1 MISPNAT
8 TAGLTSDISSIEK
21 DEQLRQ
27 DIRLLGGLLGE
38 IIQEQQGRP
47 TFDNIE
53 QVRQLSVKYRRFED
67 VPAREQLEAR
77 LEKLSQDET
86 ISLIRAFSIFSMLC
100 NIAEDCHLM
109 RRTRQFDLQG
119 SAPRE
124 GSLEFTLDELQ
135 KHGKSRADLAKR
147 LADSETVAVL
157 TAHPTEVQ
165 RKSVLDAQQSITA
178 LIRQRDATEMTPA
191 EKEEWRDSLKQAVQ
205 RLYQTRLLRRSKL
218 SVIDEVNNALSYFDI
233 TFFDQLPQV
242 YRSLENQL
250 GLKSVTSFSGSQDD
264 PLSKLLR
271 IGSWIG
277 GDRDGNPFVTAEVL
291 DTTLGLQS
299 KKAFERYVREVRMLI
314 QELSITDFFFA
325 PNPALTALAE
335 ASGEISEHRRDE
347 TMRRALTSVLNRLLA
362 TQDCLVRR
370 EVPTGIG
377 LSATYANADAMLKD
391 LRVIADALQANDMSR
406 LAMGRLA
413 KLSRSVKAFGFS
425 LAPLD
430 LRQNSDVFEVV
441 VHDLLA
447 QATLGKVHYKS
458 LDESGRV
465 EVLKQELETPRLLFN
480 ESLKYEELTLKEMAI
495 FRTAGLAHKLYGPAC
510 IRNCIISKTDSVSDI
525 LELAVLLKEAHLLNV
540 AERHLAVNL
549 VPLFETI
556 EDLEKAPA
564 IMNALFEVQPYRRL
578 LDSRKHMQEVMLGYS
593 DSNKDGGYVTSG
605 WSLYQAEIG
614 LVEVFAKHKVRIR
627 LFHGRGGSVGRGG
640 GSSYHAILGQ
650 PPGAVDGRIR
660 LTEQG
665 EVISAKYGS
674 EMLGRRN
681 LEVLVS
687 ANLMASEHK
696 DLTTAV
702 PERYLELMSE
712 LSAKAFSAYRDLV
725 YGTEGFIEFFKEST
739 VISEIANLN
748 IGSRPTSRKANWKI
762 EDLRAIPW
770 VFSWAQ
776 SRVMLPGW
784 YGFGSA
790 IKHLRSSLVE
800 EDLHLLQTMAKRWPF
815 FQTMLSTLEMVL
827 SKTDM
832 AVASRYVAMVRDEAL
847 RDRVFGRIVQEH
859 QNAHEGLLWL
869 TGQKE
874 LLEGN
879 PMLQRS
885 IASRFPYVD
894 PLNHVQVELLKR
906 HRDGETDERLARGIH
921 LSING
926 IATGLRNTG

>member
-8 TAGLTSDISSIEK
+8 TTGLHSGSVAIEK

-38 IIQEQQGRP
+38 IIQEQQGRS
-47 TFDNIE
+47 TFESIE

-67 VPAREQLEAR
+67 VQAREQLEAR

-86 ISLIRAFSIFSMLC
+86 ISLIRAFSIFSMLS

-109 RRTRQFDLQG
+109 RRTRQFELQG

-178 LIRQRDATEMTPA
+178 LIRQRDATDMTLK

-205 RLYQTRLLRRSKL
+205 RLYQTRLLRRTKL

-233 TFFDQLPQV
+233 TFFDQLPEV
-242 YRSLENQL
+242 YRSLESQL
-250 GLKSVTSFSGSQDD
+250 GLKSVTSFAGSQDD

-299 KKAFERYVREVRMLI
+299 NKAFERYTREVRLLI

-335 ASGEISEHRRDE
+335 ESGETSEHRRDE
-347 TMRRALTSVLNRLLA
+347 TMRRALTSVLHRLLT
-362 TQDCLVRR
+362 TQDCLSKRV
-370 EVPTGIG
+370 VPHAAAY
-377 LSATYANADAMLKD
+377 SNADAMLKD
-391 LRVIADALQANDMSR
+391 LRVIADALQANGMSR

-430 LRQNSDVFEVV
+430 LRQNSDVFEEI

-447 QATLGKVHYKS
+447 QATLGKINYKA
-458 LDESGRV
+458 LDESARV
-465 EVLKQELETPRLLFN
+465 EALTRELETPRLLFN
-480 ESLKYEELTLKEMAI
+480 ESLKYGELTLKEMAI

-510 IRNCIISKTDSVSDI
+510 IRNCIISKTDSVSDM

-540 AERHLAVNL
+540 AEQHLAVNL

-556 EDLEKAPA
+556 DDLEKAPA
-564 IMNALFEVQPYRRL
+564 IMDALFAVQPYRCL
-578 LDSRKHMQEVMLGYS
+578 LSSRKHMQEVMLGYS

-614 LVEVFAKHKVRIR
+614 LVEIFAKHKVRIR

-702 PERYLELMSE
+702 PQRYLEIMSE
-712 LSAKAFSAYRDLV
+712 LSAKAFAAYRELV

-748 IGSRPTSRKANWKI
+748 IGSRPASRKANWKI

-790 IKHLRSSLVE
+790 VTHLRRSLPE

-859 QNAHEGLLWL
+859 QQALEGLLWL

-906 HRDGETDERLARGIH
+906 HREGDTDERLARGIH

>member
-8 TAGLTSDISSIEK
+8 TAGLHSGPAAIEK

-27 DIRLLGGLLGE
+27 DIRLLGGMLGE
-38 IIQEQQGRP
+38 IIQEQQGRSI
-47 TFDNIE
+47 FENIE

-67 VPAREQLEAR
+67 VQAREQLETR

-86 ISLIRAFSIFSMLC
+86 ISLIRAFSIFSMLS

-109 RRTRQFDLQG
+109 RRTRQFELQG

-178 LIRQRDATEMTPA
+178 LIRQRDATEMTLK
-191 EKEEWRDSLKQAVQ
+191 EREEWRDSLKQAVQ
-205 RLYQTRLLRRSKL
+205 RLYQTRLLRRTKL

-233 TFFDQLPQV
+233 TFFDQLPEV

-250 GLKSVTSFSGSQDD
+250 GLKSITSFAGSQDD

-299 KKAFERYVREVRMLI
+299 KKAFERYIREVRMLI

-335 ASGEISEHRRDE
+335 ASGETSEHRRDE

-362 TQDCLVRR
+362 TQECLSKRV
-370 EVPTGIG
+370 VPHAAAY
-377 LSATYANADAMLKD
+377 SNADAMLRD
-391 LRVIADALQANDMSR
+391 LRVVADALQANGMSR

-430 LRQNSDVFEVV
+430 LRQNSDVFEEI

-447 QATLGKVHYKS
+447 QATLGNVNYKS

-465 EVLKQELETPRLLFN
+465 AILTRELETPRLLFN
-480 ESLKYEELTLKEMAI
+480 ESLKYGELTLKEMAI

-510 IRNCIISKTDSVSDI
+510 IRNCIISKTDSVSDM

-540 AERHLAVNL
+540 AEQHLAVNL

-578 LDSRKHMQEVMLGYS
+578 LNSRKHMQEVMLGYS

-614 LVEVFAKHKVRIR
+614 LVDVFAKHKVRIR

-702 PERYLELMSE
+702 PERYLEIMSE
-712 LSAKAFSAYRDLV
+712 LSAKAFAAYRELV

-748 IGSRPTSRKANWKI
+748 IGSRPASRKANWKI

-790 IKHLRSSLVE
+790 VTHLRNTSTE

-847 RDRVFGRIVQEH
+847 RNRVFGRIVEEH
-859 QNAHEGLLWL
+859 KQAREGLLWL

-906 HRDGETDERLARGIH
+906 HREGDTDERLARGIH